1 MGKHKSADL
10 KQAVI
15 QLYQRMPEK
24 SMEKVANV
32 FQLPFETVR
41 RWIRRHADLGTLENQ
56 YRGSMSYKVTQE
68 HFDYIKLLITNQ
80 KDIYIHELRNKLK
93 ERFTDFDISTRHLSR
108 VVKDIPFS
116 KKKWTI
122 RHYPKER
129 YGKELDLERDK
140 EEFFQKLKK
149 YHINDMIALDET
161 SIQLGMSRGK
171 ARCYVGQRCIKKTD
185 NNAVFQRFSLLMA
198 ISTEKIE
205 GWYLKKGAIQT
216 EDLHKFLKT
225 ILSRKASRKL
235 VILDNAPIHKKGTDK
250 YITELGHTSLYVLP
264 YQHYLNPIENFFNQL
279 KHYMKDIVPMNEKE
293 VVEAIKYSIGH
304 IQKKHLRN
312 YFLNAYDPEQLNK
325 RKKPIRRAPNK
336 KYKEV
341 D

>member
-1 MGKHKSADL
+1 MGKHKSEDL

-15 QLYQRMPEK
+15 QFYQRMNEK
-24 SMEKVANV
+24 SIDKVAEAL
-32 FQLPFETVR
+32 QIPFETVR
-41 RWIRRHADLGTLENQ
+41 RWIKRYEEDGTLKNK
-56 YRGSMSYKVTQE
+56 YRGTMSYKVTQE
-68 HFDYIKLLITNQ
+68 HFEYIKHLITNQ

-93 ERFTDFDISTRHLSR
+93 ERFTDFDVSTRHLQR

-122 RHYPKER
+122 RHYPKQR

-140 EEFFQKLKK
+140 EQFFHELRKFRLE
-149 YHINDMIALDET
+149 DMIALDET

-171 ARCYVGQRCIKKTD
+171 ARCYIGQRCIKRTD

-198 ISTEKIE
+198 ISMERIE

-216 EDLHKFLKT
+216 EDLHKFLKR
-225 ILSRKASRKL
+225 ILEKKRTQKL
-235 VILDNAPIHKKGTDK
+235 VVLDNAPIHKKGTDK
-250 YITELGHTSLYVLP
+250 YVSELGHKSLYILP

-279 KHYMKDIVPMNEKE
+279 KHYMKDKVPMSEEE

-304 IQKKHLRN
+304 ITKQHLRN
-312 YFLNAYDPEQLNK
+312 YFFNAYDQEKLKK
-325 RKKPIRRAPNK
+325 REKPLRAPKK

-341 D
+341 DD